1 MDIRYFEFIE
11 RLKRSTGETT
21 YTNASVTQLA
31 EDQPFKLG
39 VAGSIP
45 VGGTSV
51 RKVKMTFVVD
61 KFDINQ
67 GIVTCSCGAQFDDW
81 ATYSHEC
88 PRCGVITNI
97 D

>member
-11 RLKRSTGETT
+11 GLKRKHDCEISCLRGEMDNHTRPLT
-21 YTNASVTQLA
+21 DESQVQLLPEA
-31 EDQPFKLG
+31 HPH
-39 VAGSIP
+39 
-45 VGGTSV
+45 
-51 RKVKMTFVVD
+51 RKGKMTFVVD

-67 GIVTCSCGAQFDDW
+67 GVVTCSCGAQFDDW

-88 PRCGVITNI
+88 PRCGVITDI